1 MNGLR
6 WNLKETMSYSCHRIN
21 KKIVFKQLNLV
32 QTSKIVVTNFSKLT
46 IINTQKIMSN
56 FMKDWNN

>member
-1 MNGLR
+1 MAIEKMRVGGFFD
-6 WNLKETMSYSCHRIN
+6 NL
-21 KKIVFKQLNLV
+21 KIVFKQINLV
-32 QTSKIVVTNFSKLT
+32 QTSKIVVTNFSKIT